1 MYVSLHG
8 SSNLSMYLPH
18 TYGICQSAGLSMA
31 LQKKIMSISNHLAA
45 EEQKQQKGSHF
56 QKERER
62 RHSNLIA
69 DVIDMTGIRILRV
82 STSFYGF
89 FFLPSFYIKIYQFRQ
104 KKKNLGT
111 VGQRLRG
118 VEQRRT
124 TTAFFMLG
132 LKLRQRANCQSKMC
146 PSLTRNPGFCSNAID
161 YWKNSH

>member
-1 MYVSLHG
+1 M
-8 SSNLSMYLPH
+8 
-18 TYGICQSAGLSMA
+18 
-31 LQKKIMSISNHLAA
+31 
-45 EEQKQQKGSHF
+45 
-56 QKERER
+56 
-62 RHSNLIA
+62 IA

-89 FFLPSFYIKIYQFRQ
+89 FLLAILLYQNILVSA
-104 KKKNLGT
+104 KKKLGT